1 MVGFWRYRRDQHDG
15 SAINYWIK
23 CENLEFSTVP
33 PVIRTVAAAG
43 IEGSEPGVMVD
54 GAQQKHH
61 NQFEIALTDIQ
72 KTRLQQ
78 AIFQEEVIYEAG

>member
-23 CENLEFSTVP
+23 SENLEFS
-33 PVIRTVAAAG
+33 TVAAAG